1 MDNKMEKG
9 AANLAGTMQ
18 EQPDR
23 SLELD
28 ATVTQPLSDEDAEL
42 VGDLGN
48 DADDELV
55 MREIDRITSS
65 AELWRRFGPTLR
77 ALDRQRYVFAA
88 ARMRELRIAAIEAA
102 LAMKRKPKPAPMV
115 EPNWQD
121 IWDATEREAERR
133 SRAFEPD
140 ECDPAS
146 PEANPEIA
154 EWEAHWPSHEPDSA
168 PTPNPSPAEPCIEIV
183 IRGLKRMTRRK

>member
-1 MDNKMEKG
+1 MQNKMDKG
-9 AANLAGTMQ
+9 AANTAGAGH
-18 EQPDR
+18 EQQ
-23 SLELD
+23 D
-28 ATVTQPLSDEDAEL
+28 ASQGVDFETTQPLSDEDAEL

-48 DADDELV
+48 ETDDELV
-55 MREIDRITSS
+55 LREIDRITSS
-65 AELWRRFGPTLR
+65 PELWQRFGPTLR

-102 LAMKRKPKPAPMV
+102 LAMKRKSKPAPMA

-133 SRAFEPD
+133 SKAYEPD
-140 ECDPAS
+140 DCDPAS

-154 EWEAHWPSHEPDSA
+154 DWEAHWPSAAQAS
-168 PTPNPSPAEPCIEIV
+168 TPKPPQTEPCIEIV

>member
-1 MDNKMEKG
+1 MENKMHEG
-9 AANLAGTMQ
+9 AADKAGAGQ
-18 EQPDR
+18 EQLDR
-23 SLELD
+23 SRELD
-28 ATVTQPLSDEDAEL
+28 AAATQPLSDEDAEL

-48 DADDELV
+48 EADEELV
-55 MREIDRITSS
+55 LREIDRITSS
-65 AELWRRFGPTLR
+65 PDLWRRFGPTLR

-102 LAMKRKPKPAPMV
+102 LAMKRKPKPAPMA

-133 SRAFEPD
+133 SKAYEPD
-140 ECDPAS
+140 DCDPAS

-154 EWEAHWPSHEPDSA
+154 EWEAHWPSAEPAS
-168 PTPNPSPAEPCIEIV
+168 TPNPSQAEPCIEIV